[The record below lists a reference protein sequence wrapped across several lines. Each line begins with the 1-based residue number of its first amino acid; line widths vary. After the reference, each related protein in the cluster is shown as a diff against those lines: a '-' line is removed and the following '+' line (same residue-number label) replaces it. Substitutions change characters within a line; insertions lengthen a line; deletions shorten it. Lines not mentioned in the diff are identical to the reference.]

1 LTAESRA
8 VIDMDGHGE
17 GLYQVG
23 DIYYAAG
30 GSYGGYVD
38 E

>member
-23 DIYYAAG
+23 DISG
-30 GSYGGYVD
+30 D
-38 E
+38 EVSID